1 MRGHDGTGTI
11 DTPGLPRVDD
21 RRDAPDDSRPA
32 PLGAVTIT
40 NSDLDGDVPAAST
53 DDDIAEALGTG
64 RRRRRWPWLVAGIGV
79 GVGGTVATS
88 GAWDGDSGSADTTST
103 ETVELT
109 TAAVVAQDL
118 VDSVEYDGDL
128 GRSAAQEILAGA
140 DGTITSIVTIGEQ
153 LDRGDVI
160 ATIDDQPVVAM
171 YGSQPFWRDLESGDE
186 GLDVLQLEA
195 NLAALGFDADGAMT
209 VDGDFTSATEDGV
222 EEWEE
227 QLGLDVTG
235 EVPLGRVV
243 VIDGPSIVA
252 DAASV
257 SSAARLGQQ
266 LALIETER
274 TAFDLVVDGRSVDA
288 DAVLTEVVAP
298 GTPVDQGTTLALLD
312 GVAVQ
317 AVTESSEVSGP
328 ILDAIGDG
336 DVERLENLLVF
347 FGFDPSDAIVVDD
360 EVDLAT
366 AAAVIAWQESVGL
379 QPTGATESAYYVESP
394 TGLAV
399 SATHADTETEL
410 DGGAL
415 LATAS
420 ASTLA
425 VSMEVVVDEID
436 DIQLGD
442 AVEIDLADDSTLDG
456 RIISI
461 ADVANEP
468 ANVDETPT
476 VDVEIEVDEVDEVVL
491 GPVTVRIEVGRIEGA
506 VLVPTRALVSLREGG
521 FAVTVRRADGSEQLV
536 GIELGAFDD
545 GLVEVVS
552 GDVSPGD
559 DVVVPS

>member
-11 DTPGLPRVDD
+11 DTPDVPRVDD
-21 RRDAPDDSRPA
+21 RRHAAPDDATPPPPDA
-32 PLGAVTIT
+32 VVITTAATTGALGDD
-40 NSDLDGDVPAAST
+40 NRAAST
-53 DDDIAEALGTG
+53 DHDIADALGAG

-88 GAWDGDSGSADTTST
+88 GTWNDDSGSADTTNT

-109 TAAVVAQDL
+109 TATVVAQDL

-140 DGTITSIVTIGEQ
+140 DGTVISIVTVGDQ
-153 LDRGDVI
+153 LDRGDII

-195 NLAALGFDADGAMT
+195 NLAALGFDADDTMT
-209 VDGDFTSATEDGV
+209 VDGDFTSATEDAV

-227 QLGLDVTG
+227 QLGLEVTG
-235 EVPLGRVV
+235 EVPLGRVI
-243 VIDGPSIVA
+243 VIDGPSVVA

-274 TAFDLVVDGRSVDA
+274 AAFDLVVDGSSVDD
-288 DAVLTEVVAP
+288 DAVLTELVAAD
-298 GTPVDQGTTLALLD
+298 TLIVQGTTLALLD
-312 GVAVQ
+312 DVVVQ
-317 AVTESSEVSGP
+317 AVTETSEVSRP

-347 FGFDPSDAIVVDD
+347 FDFDPRGAIVVDD

-366 AAAVIAWQESVGL
+366 AAAVIAWQESVEL

-394 TGLAV
+394 AGLAV
-399 SATHADTETEL
+399 SATHADAETEL

-415 LATAS
+415 FATAS

-442 AVEIDLADDSTLDG
+442 AVEIDLADGSTLEG
-456 RIISI
+456 RIVSI

-468 ANVDETPT
+468 APVDGTPT
-476 VDVEIEVDEVDEVVL
+476 VDVEFEVAAGPDEGGH
-491 GPVTVRIEVGRIEGA
+491 GPVTLPVG
-506 VLVPTRALVSLREGG
+506 GG
-521 FAVTVRRADGSEQLV
+521 RHE
-536 GIELGAFDD
+536 
-545 GLVEVVS
+545 
-552 GDVSPGD
+552 
-559 DVVVPS
+559 